1 MDRCVKDEDRQF
13 VDGLT
18 SWTELQHCI
27 SPVLQLSR
35 RTGVADAERAR
46 AKRER
51 TAVRANIVNVRVGGF
66 VKRVTGEC
74 LLRGKDETREDANW
88 EDAMRSL

>member
-35 RTGVADAERAR
+35 RTGVADAKRGRAR
-46 AKRER
+46 RVKA
-51 TAVRANIVNVRVGGF
+51 AARANMVESVGCG
-66 VKRVTGEC
+66 
-74 LLRGKDETREDANW
+74 
-88 EDAMRSL
+88 